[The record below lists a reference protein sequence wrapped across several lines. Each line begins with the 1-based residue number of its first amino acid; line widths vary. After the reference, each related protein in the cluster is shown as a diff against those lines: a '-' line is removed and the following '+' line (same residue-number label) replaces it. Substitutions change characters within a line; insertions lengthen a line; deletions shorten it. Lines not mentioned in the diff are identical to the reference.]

1 MYETDT
7 PMPTEIKYKT
17 FLSLDWADFEDSFY
31 IKKKQQH
38 PVSFGYTVAI
48 LTAAPGRP
56 GRPLSPGA
64 PLGPCRQNWE
74 YDLTVNLTCVRTG
87 ERRKVMELDG

>member
-31 IKKKQQH
+31 IKKNNN
-38 PVSFGYTVAI
+38 I
-48 LTAAPGRP
+48 LFHLGTLWQYSLQLQEGLAVLSHQE
-56 GRPLSPGA
+56 PLWDPAGKIESMI
-64 PLGPCRQNWE
+64 L
-74 YDLTVNLTCVRTG
+74 L
-87 ERRKVMELDG
+87 